1 MEFGLMS
8 LGDHLPD
15 PATGRLTTT
24 QAERFRQIVDYAV
37 MGEEFGFDAV
47 HLGEHHFSDYIVSV
61 PQMVLAS
68 IAEHTK
74 TVKLS
79 TGVTLLPHHDPL
91 RIAED
96 FATLDVLSGGRAEVV
111 IGRGVFPH
119 TYKHMGQDIEQSR
132 AMTDEGLDLLR
143 LLWTGEKISWSGKF
157 RAPLDGVTQQPRPVQ
172 RPHPAIYLSG
182 SSPDAVDMAAA
193 KGLPIA
199 IAVVSTGFGAMKD
212 LIARYREQYRASG
225 NDLANMKVAVSFHT
239 HVDRDGRKAREYF
252 GPHQFGYLNWVL
264 REIGVAGRQFPPT
277 HTTLGNPDC
286 IAIAGSPAEVT
297 DDMCRW
303 IEAAGG
309 VDRLIIQ
316 SDQGGMPEGR
326 VRASVEL
333 FAAEVM
339 PVLAR
344 QAWTAA
350 A

>member
-15 PATGRLTTT
+15 PATGRLTP
-24 QAERFRQIVDYAV
+24 QVERFRNIIDYAV
-37 MGEEFGFDAV
+37 MGEELGFAAI
-47 HLGEHHFSDYIVSV
+47 HLGEHHFSQYIVSV
-61 PQMVLAS
+61 PQIMLAS
-68 IAEHTK
+68 IAEHT
-74 TVKLS
+74 TRLKLS

-96 FATLDVLSGGRAEVV
+96 FATLDVLSGGRAELTV
-111 IGRGVFPH
+111 GRGVFPH
-119 TYKHMGQDIEQSR
+119 TYTHMGQDIAQSR
-132 AMTDEGLDLLR
+132 QMTDEGLDLLR
-143 LLWTGEKISWSGKF
+143 LLWTGENISWNGSF
-157 RAPLDGVTQQPRPVQ
+157 RAPLTGVTQQPRPVQ
-172 RPHPAIYLSG
+172 QPHPPIYLSG

-199 IAVVSTGFGAMKD
+199 IAVVSTGFAATRD
-212 LIARYREQYRASG
+212 LCARYREQYRASG
-225 NDLANMKVAVSFHT
+225 NDPANMKIAISFHV
-239 HVDRDGRKAREYF
+239 HVGEDGDKARAYF

-264 REIGVAGRQFPPT
+264 SEIGVVGRQFPPT

-286 IAIAGSPAEVT
+286 IAIAGNPAQVA
-297 DDMCRW
+297 DDLCRW

-316 SDQGGMPEGR
+316 SDQGGMPFDR

-339 PVLAR
+339 PAVR
-344 QAWTAA
+344 REVMAA

>member
-15 PATGRLTTT
+15 PATGRRMTT
-24 QAERFRQIVDYAV
+24 QAQRFREIVDYCV
-37 MGEEFGFDAV
+37 MGEALGFDAV
-47 HLGEHHFSDYIVSV
+47 HLGEHHFSHYIVSA

-68 IAEHTK
+68 VAERTK
-74 TVKLS
+74 KIKLS

-96 FATLDVLSGGRAEVV
+96 FATLDVLSDGRAEVV

-119 TYKHMGQDIEQSR
+119 TYRHMGQDIEQSR

-143 LLWTGEKISWSGKF
+143 LLWSGEDISWRGTF
-157 RAPLDGVTQQPRPVQ
+157 RAPLENVTQQPRPVQ
-172 RPHPAIYLSG
+172 RPHPDIYLSG
-182 SSPDAVDMAAA
+182 SSPDAVDMAAK

-199 IAVVSTGFGAMKD
+199 IAVVSTGFGNTRD

-225 NDLANMKVAVSFHT
+225 NDLADMKVAVSFHT

-264 REIGVAGRQFPPT
+264 SEIGVPGRQFPPT
-277 HTTLGNPDC
+277 HMTLGNPDC

-316 SDQGGMPEGR
+316 SDQGGMPADR

-339 PVLAR
+339 PVLAK
-344 QAWTAA
+344 QAMAA

>member
-15 PATGRLTTT
+15 PATGRRAAT
-24 QAERFRQIVDYAV
+24 QAERFREIVDYLV
-37 MGEEFGFDAV
+37 MAERLGFDAV
-47 HLGEHHFSDYIVSV
+47 HLGEHHFSHYIVSA

-68 IAEHTK
+68 VAEHTK
-74 TVKLS
+74 KLKLS

-96 FATLDVLSGGRAEVV
+96 FATLDVLSNGRAEVV

-143 LLWTGEKISWSGKF
+143 LLWTGENVSWKGTF
-157 RAPLDGVTQQPRPVQ
+157 RAPLENVTQQPRPVQ
-172 RPHPAIYLSG
+172 QPHPDIYLSG
-182 SSPDAVDMAAA
+182 SSPDAVDMAAR

-199 IAVVSTGFGAMKD
+199 IAVVSTGFANMRD

-225 NDLANMKVAVSFHT
+225 NDLANMKVAVSFHC
-239 HVDRDGRKAREYF
+239 HVDRDGAKARAYF

-264 REIGVAGRQFPPT
+264 SEIGVPGRQFPPT
-277 HTTLGNPDC
+277 HTTLGNPDS
-286 IAIAGSPAEVT
+286 IAIAGSPAQVI
-297 DDMCRW
+297 DDMSRW

-316 SDQGGMPEGR
+316 SDQGGMPAAR

-344 QAWTAA
+344 QAQTVAA
-350 A
+350 